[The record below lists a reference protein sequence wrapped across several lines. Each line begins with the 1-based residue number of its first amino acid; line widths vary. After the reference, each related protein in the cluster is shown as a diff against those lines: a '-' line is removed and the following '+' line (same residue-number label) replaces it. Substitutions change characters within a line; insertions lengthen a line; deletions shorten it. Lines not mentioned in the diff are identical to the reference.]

1 VNLGASAIVLR
12 PRTLAE
18 VLDLACRVSMSLALG
33 LYARLS
39 LVLLLPIFAGCL
51 ALKYAAGWHWVA
63 VFAVAA
69 LGGTLVQ
76 GVFTVGVGRLLFS
89 EAVGARQAL
98 LLFGARLG
106 AYLGMLFFSRA
117 LLLASALP
125 FGFGL
130 PFAWPRVFYAHEA
143 CLLEGAGPIDA
154 IKRANRFV
162 YDRVM
167 ATLGASLAILVTQAA
182 MVVTTELLCQGLVS
196 EVLQLGKPFGSLWPD
211 AGSPYALAG
220 LLLSFPYVATARFLL
235 YIDGRTS
242 SDGWDVQLKFMAI
255 VMAEGERQEAAAT

>member
-39 LVLLLPIFAGCL
+39 AVLLLPMFAGCL

-63 VFAVAA
+63 VLAVAA

-89 EAVGARQAL
+89 EALGARQAL
-98 LLFGARLG
+98 RLFGKRLG
-106 AYLGMLFFSRA
+106 AYLGMLFSTRA
-117 LLLASALP
+117 LLLLSATP

-130 PFAWPRVFYAHEA
+130 PFAWPRVFYAYEA
-143 CLLEGAGPIDA
+143 CLLEGAGPVDA

-162 YDRVM
+162 HDRVLP
-167 ATLGASLAILVTQAA
+167 TLGALLAILLTQAA

-196 EVLQLGKPFGSLWPD
+196 EVLQLGKPFGSLWAD

-235 YIDGRTS
+235 YINGRTS

-255 VMAEGERQEAAAT
+255 VMAEGERREAPAT